1 MLFEYGQEAIEHLS
15 AKDPELAEVIDQVGI
30 IERSLD
36 DDLFPSVVH
45 HIIGQQISSKAQ
57 HAIWLRAKEALGEPT
72 PQALDAASIEEL
84 QAVGISFRKAEYIKG
99 FAHEVATG
107 AFDLEAIRTMDDAEA
122 IRALSSIRGIGVWTA
137 EMLLLFS
144 LGRQDILSFDDLG

>member
-45 HIIGQQISSKAQ
+45 HIIAPSRPQE
-57 HAIWLRAKEALGEPT
+57 EARIGGFRRGCPKQASGLVRKSCDAT
-72 PQALDAASIEEL
+72 PNRRVVGKYFSAGYNAGANGMRDACVERLSALVEGAPH
-84 QAVGISFRKAEYIKG
+84 GIRKD
-99 FAHEVATG
+99 H
-107 AFDLEAIRTMDDAEA
+107 R
-122 IRALSSIRGIGVWTA
+122 R
-137 EMLLLFS
+137 
-144 LGRQDILSFDDLG
+144 